1 MEGIKAKVGGGL
13 IFVIIILALIFGT
26 KIVETVEKGT
36 YQVKQAAIT
45 GNMTAKMTP
54 GMYGQWFGDILV
66 WPKAETFYFTADVKE
81 GKKIDQSIEV
91 RFNDGSICNISGTC
105 RVVTPITSGDAIS
118 LIVVQGFRT
127 YNDMEHKLILPAV
140 RNALRLTANL
150 MSARES
156 YSERRSDFIY
166 WAWDQIQNGAYE
178 TVDVTREVKDLITG
192 EKMSKVFKDI
202 KTVDGIKGGIPLYQK
217 NPLQGLGLRLSNFEI
232 KSFVYAKK
240 VKQQIATQQEALMAV
255 ATAKANAQRAEQE
268 KITAEAEG
276 KKAVMTAK
284 YIKEEEKIRAVVDAQ
299 KDKVVAETHAA
310 KKLAVAILD
319 KKAAEQIKQ
328 KEILLGQGEA
338 KRKELVLAADGALKQ
353 KLATYEKVMTLWA
366 DAYSKR
372 LVPAV
377 MIGGSGGGD
386 LDTNAIQMSEVLGIM
401 ALRQLGLDFTVPKG
415 ATIITK

>member
-1 MEGIKAKVGGGL
+1 MKTKIGLGILVA
-13 IFVIIILALIFGT
+13 IIIIALSFGT
-26 KIVETVEKGT
+26 KIIETVEKGT
-36 YQVKQAAIT
+36 YQVKQAAIS
-45 GNMTAKMTP
+45 GKMTAKMTP
-54 GMYGQWFGDILV
+54 GMYGQWFGDIIT
-66 WPKAETFYFTADVKE
+66 WPKAETFYFTADMVE

-105 RVVTPITSGDAIS
+105 RIITPATAADAIS

-127 YNDMEHKLILPAV
+127 YNDMELKLILPAV
-140 RNALRLTANL
+140 RNSLRLTANL

-178 TVDVTREVKDLITG
+178 TQDVTRTIKDLITG
-192 EKMSKVFKDI
+192 EEMDRVFKVI
-202 KTVDGIKGGIPLYQK
+202 KTKDNVVGGTPLYQK
-217 NPLQGLGLRLSNFEI
+217 NPLKGLGIRLSNFEI

-276 KKAVMTAK
+276 QKDVMTAR
-284 YIKEEEKIRAVVDAQ
+284 YIKEKEKIQAVVDAQ
-299 KDKVVAETHAA
+299 KDKEVAETHAA
-310 KKLAVAILD
+310 KKLAVAKLD
-319 KKAAEQIKQ
+319 RKAAEQIKQ

-338 KRKELVLAADGALKQ
+338 ERKRLVLAADGALKQ
-353 KLATYEKVMTLWA
+353 KLATYENVMSIWA

-372 LVPAV
+372 LVPTV
-377 MIGGSGGGD
+377 MMGGGGKGQ

-401 ALRQLGLDFTVPKG
+401 ALKQLGLDLTVPKG
-415 ATIITK
+415 AVIK

>member
-1 MEGIKAKVGGGL
+1 MKTKIGLGIIL
-13 IFVIIILALIFGT
+13 LIIIVALSFGT
-26 KIVETVEKGT
+26 KIIETVEKGT
-36 YQVKQAAIT
+36 YQVKQAAVT
-45 GNMTAKMTP
+45 GKMTAKMTP
-54 GMYGQWFGDILV
+54 GMYGQWFGDILT
-66 WPKAETFYFTADVKE
+66 WPKAETFYFTADIVE
-81 GKKIDQSIEV
+81 GKKVDQSIEV

-127 YNDMEHKLILPAV
+127 YDDMEHKLILPAV

-178 TVDVTREVKDLITG
+178 TEDLTRVVKDLITG
-192 EKMSKVFKDI
+192 EEMSKVFKVI
-202 KTVDGIKGGIPLYQK
+202 KTVDGSVGGNPLYQK
-217 NPLQGLGLRLSNFEI
+217 NPLEGLGIRLSNFEI

-276 KKAVMTAK
+276 LKNVMTAK
-284 YIKEEEKIRAVVDAQ
+284 YVKEKEKIQAVVDAQ
-299 KDKVVAETHAA
+299 KDKAVAETHAA
-310 KKLAVAILD
+310 KKLEVAKLD
-319 KKAAEQIKQ
+319 KRAAEQIKQ

-338 KRKELVLAADGALKQ
+338 ERKRLVLAADGALKQ
-353 KLATYEKVMTLWA
+353 KLATYEKVMTIWA

-372 LVPAV
+372 LVPTV
-377 MIGGSGGGD
+377 MMGGGGQAG
-386 LDTNAIQMSEVLGIM
+386 LDTNAIQMEDVLSIM
-401 ALRQLGLDFTVPKG
+401 ALKQLGLDLTMPKG
-415 ATIITK
+415 ATIKK

>member
-1 MEGIKAKVGGGL
+1 MKTKIGLGIIA
-13 IFVIIILALIFGT
+13 IVIIMALVFGT

-36 YQVKQAAIT
+36 YQVKQAAVT
-45 GNMTAKMTP
+45 GNMTARMIP
-54 GMYGQWFGDILV
+54 GMYGQWFGDIVV
-66 WPKAETFYFTADVKE
+66 WPKAETFYFTADIVE

-105 RVVTPITSGDAIS
+105 RVVTPVTAGDAIK
-118 LIVVQGFRT
+118 LIVVHGFRQ
-127 YNDMEHKLILPAV
+127 YGDMEHKLILPAV

-178 TVDVTREVKDLITG
+178 TQDVTREVKDLISG
-192 EKMSKVFKDI
+192 EEITKVFKVI
-202 KTVDGIKGGIPLYQK
+202 KTLDGIPGGTPLYQK
-217 NPLQGLGLRLSNFEI
+217 NPLEGLGIRLSNFEI
-232 KSFVYAKK
+232 KSFVYAPK

-268 KITAEAEG
+268 KLTAEAEG
-276 KKAVMTAK
+276 LKNVMTAK
-284 YIKEEEKIRAVVDAQ
+284 YEKEQEKIKAVVDAQ
-299 KDKVVAETHAA
+299 KDKAVAETHAA

-319 KKAAEQIKQ
+319 KKAAEQIKE

-338 KRKELVLAADGALKQ
+338 ERKRLVLAADGALKQ

-366 DAYSKR
+366 EAYSKR

-377 MIGGSGGGD
+377 MMGGSGQAG

-401 ALRQLGLDFTVPKG
+401 ALKQLGLDFSVPKG
-415 ATIITK
+415 AITLKK